1 VAISDRNYNY
11 NKSLYDIDARLNE
24 KLRSSLS
31 STFEDNNEKLR
42 KLKDVKTLVDCY
54 NKTREYGQ
62 QDRYGILSMI
72 VNKIIEELLNQ
83 AESYYVGSI
92 VKRIDTETQ
101 FKKEG
106 VVEINSN
113 ISFAAPLKP
122 FVVFTIAINKKESY
136 SVKFTFEIDTSA
148 HITKLRIIRNADRIK
163 SVDIEKLGVT
173 IELSLLQ
180 IEFSDLILQWSEFSL
195 NRRMLLG
202 SKSFEIHNVSIYAE
216 RNDDNNNSSTLTVSN
231 GSAPSDI
238 GGGPP
243 ISGPSNISQ
252 ADNKTDRT
260 NEDPLLIIEQRL
272 ARGEITIE
280 EYERLRE
287 ALAR

>member
-1 VAISDRNYNY
+1 VAISNRNYN
-11 NKSLYDIDARLNE
+11 NNTLYDIDARLDE

-31 STFEDNNEKLR
+31 SVFEENNEKLR

-62 QDRYGILSMI
+62 QDRYGILSII

-92 VKRIDTETQ
+92 VKRIDAETQ

-113 ISFAAPLKP
+113 ISLGAPIKP
-122 FVVFTIAINKKESY
+122 FVVFTIAINRKESY
-136 SVKFTFEIDTSA
+136 SVKFTFEIDISA
-148 HITKLRIIRNADRIK
+148 HITKLRIIRNADRGK
-163 SVDIEKLGVT
+163 SVIIEKLGVT

-195 NRRMLLG
+195 NRQMLLG
-202 SKSFEIHNVSIYAE
+202 RKSFEIHDISLYAE
-216 RNDDNNNSSTLTVSN
+216 RNDDNKNTIICPKCNTLNSPESEFCIHCSTNL
-231 GSAPSDI
+231 
-238 GGGPP
+238 
-243 ISGPSNISQ
+243 
-252 ADNKTDRT
+252 
-260 NEDPLLIIEQRL
+260 
-272 ARGEITIE
+272 
-280 EYERLRE
+280 
-287 ALAR
+287 